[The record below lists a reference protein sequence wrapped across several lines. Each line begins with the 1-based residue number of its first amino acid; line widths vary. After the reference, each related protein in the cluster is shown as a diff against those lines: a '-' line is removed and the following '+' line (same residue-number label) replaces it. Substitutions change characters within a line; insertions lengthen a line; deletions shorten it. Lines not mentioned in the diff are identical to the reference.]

1 MIKNLIENCGAKII
15 PFSQDFIK
23 SIMQQNSFYT
33 VSEIPGGMYFGYNQS
48 IQTVGTKALLI
59 TSKYTSDEQIYNMV
73 SYIIQNFSSFKQY
86 SPVTER
92 MTVEALNATLPYF
105 PVHPSVIKA
114 FRENGIN

>member
-1 MIKNLIENCGAKII
+1 MPVEHAGATPDAVAVGAITT
-15 PFSQDFIK
+15 D
-23 SIMQQNSFYT
+23 T
-33 VSEIPGGMYFGYNQS
+33 C
-48 IQTVGTKALLI
+48 VGTTDSSVESGTDS
-59 TSKYTSDEQIYNMV
+59 TSKYTSDEQIYNIV

-92 MTVEALNATLPYF
+92 MTVEALNATLPHF